1 MNYRVP
7 RPLYESLAEKL
18 KDRSLAEQF
27 VLSIEDAVDE
37 IDRGVHGGISERVGG
52 IKMEV
57 KEDLS
62 KILVTRERFEALEDH
77 LDERFNG
84 VDLRFQ
90 AMQRQ
95 MDLRFNSIQLHID
108 ERFKRIDLKFN
119 VLIGLLIAGFTLF
132 NPGFLEL
139 LKMVIK

>member
-7 RPLYESLAEKL
+7 RPLYESLAERL
-18 KDRSLAEQF
+18 GDRALAERF
-27 VLSIEDAVDE
+27 SLSIEEAVDE
-37 IDRGVHGGISERVGG
+37 IGNGVHLEMADSAGR

-62 KILVTRERFEALEDH
+62 KILVTRERFEALQDH
-77 LDERFNG
+77 MDERFKG

-90 AMQRQ
+90 AMQEHI
-95 MDLRFNSIQLHID
+95 DKRFAIID

-139 LKMVIK
+139 LKTILQ

>member
-18 KDRSLAEQF
+18 GDRALAERF
-27 VLSIEDAVDE
+27 SLSIEEAVDE
-37 IDRGVHGGISERVGG
+37 IGNGVHQEMTDSTGR

-57 KEDLS
+57 RDDLT
-62 KILVTRERFEALEDH
+62 KILVTRERFDALQD
-77 LDERFNG
+77 
-84 VDLRFQ
+84 
-90 AMQRQ
+90 
-95 MDLRFNSIQLHID
+95 HID

-139 LKMVIK
+139 LKIIVQ

>member
-7 RPLYESLAEKL
+7 RPLYERLAERL
-18 KDRSLAEQF
+18 GDRVLAERF
-27 VLSIEDAVDE
+27 SLSIEEAVDE
-37 IDRGVHGGISERVGG
+37 IDRGLRGEIAGLIGG

-57 KEDLS
+57 KEDLT
-62 KILVTRERFEALEDH
+62 KILVTRERFEALQEH
-77 LDERFNG
+77 IDERFKG

-90 AMQRQ
+90 AMQA
-95 MDLRFNSIQLHID
+95 HID

-119 VLIGLLIAGFTLF
+119 VLIGILVAGFTLF

-139 LKMVIK
+139 VKMVIQ

>member
-1 MNYRVP
+1 MTYRVP

-18 KDRSLAEQF
+18 MDRSLAEQF
-27 VLSIEDAVDE
+27 VLSIEEAVDE
-37 IDRGVHGGISERVGG
+37 IDHGVQSGFSERAGG

-57 KEDLS
+57 REDLT
-62 KILVTRERFEALEDH
+62 KILVTRERFEALQDH
-77 LDERFNG
+77 

-90 AMQRQ
+90 TMQDR
-95 MDLRFNSIQLHID
+95 ID
-108 ERFKRIDLKFN
+108 ERFKRMDLKFN

-139 LKMVIK
+139 LKVILQ